1 MRGSGHVGN
10 CSPPCCGCSSLA
22 LPAGIAAGPA
32 VPFVRPIPCKST
44 RYLYY
49 LGSTTAI
56 PEKMAASKL
65 SISLAP
71 EVDQALDVL
80 AARSGQAKSALIEVA
95 LRENP
100 LVSKY
105 IQIVRAEMHAEPAA
119 VPRREIREKPKGRRT
134 AQRVSP

>member
-1 MRGSGHVGN
+1 M
-10 CSPPCCGCSSLA
+10 P
-22 LPAGIAAGPA
+22 
-32 VPFVRPIPCKST
+32 
-44 RYLYY
+44 
-49 LGSTTAI
+49 
-56 PEKMAASKL
+56 ASKL

-80 AARSGQAKSALIEVA
+80 VARSGQAKSALIEVA

-119 VPRREIREKPKGRRT
+119 IPRREVREKAKARRT
-134 AQRVSP
+134 VQRVSP

>member
-1 MRGSGHVGN
+1 
-10 CSPPCCGCSSLA
+10 
-22 LPAGIAAGPA
+22 
-32 VPFVRPIPCKST
+32 
-44 RYLYY
+44 
-49 LGSTTAI
+49 
-56 PEKMAASKL
+56 MAASKL